1 MSLTSRL
8 KKQIFIQAQRVVPQ
22 HQLSRVVGRVA
33 ASENPIVKN
42 AVITAFKAQYGIDMS
57 IAEQSNALKFK
68 SFNEFFTRALKEGVR
83 DIDTDATSI
92 VSPADG
98 AISQLGP
105 IVEGDIFQ
113 AKGQKFTV
121 DNLIA
126 DPQLAEPFKNGQF
139 ATVYLS
145 PKDYHRVHMPFA
157 GTLTETL
164 YVPGEL
170 FSVNQTT
177 ADHGFAHRS
186 IAAPLRAVTE
196 QVVDGHGEV
205 VVGLQQAI
213 RGNDAVAVVVRV
225 ASEGHVK
232 ALTQAYQALH
242 GIRRGRVH
250 ADLAV
255 PVDGHE
261 AEGRVD
267 LGVHHFQVQLVVLG
281 NGRPVAYP
289 CPAQRVDAQAQPGA
303 TDDIEIDDVFQ
314 VGHIV
319 AVVIVAVGGRR
330 LQRLGMV
337 HALDARQVSRQQ
349 LVGLALDPLG
359 HVAVGR
365 AAVGRVVLEA
375 TALRRVVRRGDDNT
389 VSQALRT
396 ATVVAEDGVGNRR
409 RRRVF
414 VILGQHHLHAIGSQR
429 VGAAHV
435 ARADEHRSDVPRGVG
450 RRQHG
455 GGAGQRQCGQRPA
468 QPVAAGSGEDGG
480 RGVAGHRNS
489 WCVGFG
495 HAAVSACG
503 SGN

>member
-1 MSLTSRL
+1 MGQPPRQSYHYRRDAVLSLTSRL

-177 ADHGFAHRS
+177 AENIPGLFARNERMVC
-186 IAAPLRAVTE
+186 LFDTE
-196 QVVDGHGEV
+196 IG
-205 VVGLQQAI
+205 
-213 RGNDAVAVVVRV
+213 RMAVVLVGAMIV
-225 ASEGHVK
+225 AGIETVATGKVK
-232 ALTQAYQALH
+232 PT
-242 GIRRGRVH
+242 GRLELNQH
-250 ADLAV
+250 DLFL
-255 PVDGHE
+255 DKG
-261 AEGRVD
+261 AELGRFY
-267 LGVHHFQVQLVVLG
+267 LGSTAVVLFEKDKMTWDTAFKA
-281 NGRPVAYP
+281 NS
-289 CPAQRVDAQAQPGA
+289 
-303 TDDIEIDDVFQ
+303 T
-314 VGHIV
+314 
-319 AVVIVAVGGRR
+319 VVMG
-330 LQRLGMV
+330 
-337 HALDARQVSRQQ
+337 
-349 LVGLALDPLG
+349 
-359 HVAVGR
+359 
-365 AAVGRVVLEA
+365 EA
-375 TALRRVVRRGDDNT
+375 T
-389 VSQALRT
+389 VSYT
-396 ATVVAEDGVGNRR
+396 
-409 RRRVF
+409 
-414 VILGQHHLHAIGSQR
+414 HLTLPTKRI
-429 VGAAHV
+429 V
-435 ARADEHRSDVPRGVG
+435 
-450 RRQHG
+450 
-455 GGAGQRQCGQRPA
+455 
-468 QPVAAGSGEDGG
+468 
-480 RGVAGHRNS
+480 
-489 WCVGFG
+489 
-495 HAAVSACG
+495 
-503 SGN
+503 